1 MLDVSNVHILGP
13 VYYHATHE
21 RAEVMNRVHY
31 TTWIKSKGEAERV
44 LSCVSANLR
53 RVTFLRHT
61 KWMHIRSVGDMFS
74 CNNDYSY
81 SVILLANTQVQ
92 DQCPNT

>member
-31 TTWIKSKGEAERV
+31 TTWIKSQGEAERV
-44 LSCVSANLR
+44 LCVCKLKKSFIFKAY
-53 RVTFLRHT
+53 
-61 KWMHIRSVGDMFS
+61 KMDAYQKCW
-74 CNNDYSY
+74 
-81 SVILLANTQVQ
+81 
-92 DQCPNT
+92 

>member
-1 MLDVSNVHILGP
+1 
-13 VYYHATHE
+13 
-21 RAEVMNRVHY
+21 
-31 TTWIKSKGEAERV
+31 
-44 LSCVSANLR
+44 
-53 RVTFLRHT
+53 
-61 KWMHIRSVGDMFS
+61 MHIRSVGDMFS